1 MAAAAAGPRV
11 LLLGAGLAGGLL
23 ALALAR
29 RGARV
34 TLAGEPLA
42 CDGATAISYGGVPWW
57 AGAGDP
63 LGRLQATAPAAWE
76 AVEACLGPVGR
87 RPAELWLHGLRPM
100 AERLSLPQ
108 APAGAWLTAAEA
120 RRREPLLALEEPQGV
135 LVLPY
140 ARVAADALLAAMD
153 RGLGGLGVQR
163 SAPLAGVG
171 LAQARRQHDLTV
183 LCAGARCGPLLRQLA
198 LPVPALLDHSWAGV
212 LRSAAVSLL
221 GERIVMP
228 LQPGRPARELAARE
242 LADRGPDRLLDAGL
256 APAPGGGLLLG
267 QSSWFGQP
275 LDQPPP
281 GVEDRRLL
289 AGAGRLLLGPGT
301 AVDDGW
307 QLQQRPV
314 AFSRD
319 GRPLV
324 GPLAQDVALFCGF
337 GGPFAL
343 VPVLAPLLAEALLS
357 GTMAPLQ
364 DLEVLPSR
372 PPAR

>member
-1 MAAAAAGPRV
+1 MAAEAAGPRV

-23 ALALAR
+23 ALALVR

-34 TLAGEPLA
+34 TLAGESLA
-42 CDGATAISYGGVPWW
+42 RDGATAISYGGVPWW
-57 AGAGDP
+57 AGAGDA

-87 RPAELWLHGLRPM
+87 RPAELWLHGLRP
-100 AERLSLPQ
+100 AADRLSLPQ

-153 RGLGGLGVQR
+153 QGLEGLGVQR
-163 SAPLAGVG
+163 SAPLMGAG

-183 LCAGARCGPLLRQLA
+183 LCAGARCVSLLQQLA

-212 LRSAAVSLL
+212 LQSAGVSLS

-228 LQPGRPARELAARE
+228 LQPGRPARE

-364 DLEVLPSR
+364 DLGVLPSR
-372 PPAR
+372 SPAR